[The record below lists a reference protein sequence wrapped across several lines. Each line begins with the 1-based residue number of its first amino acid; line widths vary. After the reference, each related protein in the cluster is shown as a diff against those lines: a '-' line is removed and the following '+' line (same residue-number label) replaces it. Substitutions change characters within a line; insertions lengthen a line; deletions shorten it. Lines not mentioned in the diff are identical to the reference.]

1 MWKEGV
7 TVSINSDDAEM
18 ARRLNQE
25 AGKTVKY
32 GGVPEE
38 EALKFVTLNPAKL
51 LHLDDRMGSLKAG
64 KDADIVLW
72 TEHPLSI
79 YAKVQKTFVD
89 GICYFDAT
97 EDEKMRVKVQ
107 EERARIIQ
115 KMLQVKDSGGP
126 MSTPSFKPRRHF
138 HCDTMDQS
146 SMGLFYRQ

>member
-1 MWKEGV
+1 
-7 TVSINSDDAEM
+7 
-18 ARRLNQE
+18 
-25 AGKTVKY
+25 
-32 GGVPEE
+32 
-38 EALKFVTLNPAKL
+38 
-51 LHLDDRMGSLKAG
+51 MGSLKVG

-72 TEHPLSI
+72 TDHPLSI

-97 EDEKMRVKVQ
+97 EDEKMRIKVQ

-126 MSTPSFKPRRHF
+126 TNIPSFKPRRHF